1 MYEIVMPQLSDSM
14 EEGKLVSWKVSVG
27 QSVKS
32 GDVIAEV
39 ESDKAIMEVQ
49 TFKDGVVKELLVNED
64 DEVKIGTVIARIETD
79 ATASTEQAQAATK
92 PTAVPKEDQTPKEE
106 QTSKKEA
113 VKKEEIKPN
122 AAQTK
127 SVLDDIFDTSS
138 IVPTATQKRKPT
150 QISHKTQSGISPKA
164 RAKAAAIG
172 VDVEKLQAKMPQK
185 VLHAEDVDEY
195 VTEKYFT
202 PKALKLLQEYQL
214 KSSLFELNHKI
225 DSEEVQSY
233 IDANEIA
240 LPKALSPMQK
250 AIIANVTRSAQKPIY
265 HIYESI
271 DAKLFE
277 AHQEHSITVWL
288 VKIFAKV
295 MMRHESFRATLLENS
310 ISIAPNASLSIAV
323 ADTKNLYMPVIKN
336 ANRLT
341 INEIGAQLL
350 GFKKKLLTNSFTAAD
365 MQGGTFG
372 ISNLGM
378 LGVARFDAMINKD
391 ESAIVAVGGIQDGQI
406 SVTLTADHRLIN
418 GYEAALF
425 MADVKKEASELLNF
439 KE

>member
-49 TFKDGVVKELLVNED
+49 TFKDGVVKELLVKED
-64 DEVKIGTVIARIETD
+64 DEVKIGTVIARIQTG

-92 PTAVPKEDQTPKEE
+92 PTTAPKEE

-113 VKKEEIKPN
+113 PEKKETKPN

-127 SVLDDIFDTSS
+127 SVLDEIFDTSS
-138 IVPTATQKRKPT
+138 VAPRTTTTKQSQASH
-150 QISHKTQSGISPKA
+150 ISHKTQSGISPKA
-164 RAKAAAIG
+164 RAKAAAVG

-214 KSSLFELNHKI
+214 EHSLFELNHKI
-225 DSEEVQSY
+225 DNDEVQAY

-265 HIYESI
+265 HIYESV

-277 AHQEHSITVWL
+277 AHHTHSMTAWL

-295 MMRHESFRATLLENS
+295 MMQHESFRTTLLDNAL
-310 ISIAPNASLSIAV
+310 SIAPNASLSIAV
-323 ADTKNLYMPVIKN
+323 ADAKNLYMPVIKD

-341 INEIGAQLL
+341 ISEITEQLAA
-350 GFKKKLLTNSFTAAD
+350 FKEKLKTNNFSAKD

-391 ESAIVAVGGIQDGQI
+391 ESAIVAVGGISDGKI

-425 MADVKKEASELLNF
+425 MADVKKEASEPLNF
-439 KE
+439 K

>member
-27 QSVKS
+27 QNVKS

-49 TFKDGVVKELLVNED
+49 TFKDGVVKELLVKVD
-64 DEVKIGTVIARIETD
+64 DEVKIGTVIARIETG
-79 ATASTEQAQAATK
+79 ATASVEKKTPVVEPKAPQKEQQS
-92 PTAVPKEDQTPKEE
+92 P
-106 QTSKKEA
+106 
-113 VKKEEIKPN
+113 KKEEVKKVETKPN
-122 AAQTK
+122 AAKTN
-127 SVLDDIFDTSS
+127 SVLDEIFDTSNIAS
-138 IVPTATQKRKPT
+138 APKEKAEPTH
-150 QISHKTQSGISPKA
+150 ISHKTQTGISPKA
-164 RAKAAAIG
+164 RAKAAAVG

-185 VLHAEDVDEY
+185 VLHAEDVDAY

-202 PKALKLLQEYQL
+202 SKALKLLQEYQL
-214 KSSLFELNHKI
+214 ESSLFELNHKI
-225 DSEEVQSY
+225 DSDEVQAY
-233 IDANEIA
+233 IDDNEIA

-250 AIIANVTRSAQKPIY
+250 AIIANVTASAAKPTF
-265 HIYESI
+265 HIYESV
-271 DAKLFE
+271 DAALLEK
-277 AHQEHSITVWL
+277 HTEHSITAWL

-295 MMRHESFRATLLENS
+295 MMQHENFRAKLHENA

-323 ADTKNLYMPVIKN
+323 ADDNNLYMPVIKD
-336 ANRLT
+336 ANKLS
-341 INEIGAQLL
+341 IDEITAQLAA
-350 GFKKKLLTNSFTAAD
+350 FKEKLQSSSFSAED

-378 LGVARFDAMINKD
+378 LGVKRFDAMINKD
-391 ESAIVAVGGIQDGQI
+391 ESGIMAVGTIEEGKINI
-406 SVTLTADHRLIN
+406 TLTADHRLIN

-425 MADVKKEASELLNF
+425 MDDVKKELREPLNF

>member
-49 TFKDGVVKELLVNED
+49 TFKDGVVKELLAKID
-64 DEVKIGTVIARIETD
+64 DEVKIGAIISRIETGVK
-79 ATASTEQAQAATK
+79 ASTEQEPSTVNLI
-92 PTAVPKEDQTPKEE
+92 TVPKEEDTPKEE
-106 QTSKKEA
+106 
-113 VKKEEIKPN
+113 VKKVETKPN
-122 AAQTK
+122 VVEK
-127 SVLDDIFDTSS
+127 NSVLDEIFDTSS
-138 IVPTATQKRKPT
+138 VTTIA
-150 QISHKTQSGISPKA
+150 HKTQSGISPKA
-164 RAKAAAIG
+164 RAKAAAVG
-172 VDVEKLQAKMPQK
+172 VDIEKIQAKMPQK
-185 VLHAEDVDEY
+185 LLHAEDVNEY

-202 PKALKLLQEYQL
+202 PKALKLLKEYQL
-214 KSSLFELNHKI
+214 KNSLFELNHKV
-225 DSEEVQSY
+225 DSDEVQSY

-250 AIIANVTRSAQKPIY
+250 AIIANVILSAQKPIY

-277 AHQEHSITVWL
+277 VHHAHSMTAWL

-295 MMRHESFRATLLENS
+295 MMQHESFRTQLLDNAL
-310 ISIAPNASLSIAV
+310 SIASNASLSIAV
-323 ADTKNLYMPVIKN
+323 ADAKNLYMPVIKD

-341 INEIGAQLL
+341 ISEITEQLSA
-350 GFKKKLLTNSFTAAD
+350 FKEKLITNSFSVQD

-378 LGVARFDAMINKD
+378 LGVACFDAMINKD
-391 ESAIVAVGGIQDGQI
+391 ESAIVAVGGISDGKI

-425 MADVKKEASELLNF
+425 MADVKKEASEPLNF
-439 KE
+439 KEQ

>member
-14 EEGKLVSWKVSVG
+14 EEGKLISWKVSVG
-27 QSVKS
+27 QNVKS

-49 TFKDGVVKELLVNED
+49 TFKDGIIKELLAKED
-64 DEVKIGTVIARIETD
+64 DAVKIGSVIARIETD
-79 ATASTEQAQAATK
+79 ATAPTKNEPVVTK
-92 PTAVPKEDQTPKEE
+92 PMMPPKEKETP
-106 QTSKKEA
+106 
-113 VKKEEIKPN
+113 KKEEVKKVNTNSI
-122 AAQTK
+122 
-127 SVLDDIFDTSS
+127 LDDIFNTSS
-138 IVPTATQKRKPT
+138 VTTVAKEKVEPTH
-150 QISHKTQSGISPKA
+150 ISHKTQSGISPKA
-164 RAKAAAIG
+164 RAKAAALG
-172 VDVEKLQAKMPQK
+172 VDVEKLQEKMPQQ

-225 DSEEVQSY
+225 DSDEVQSY
-233 IDANEIA
+233 INDNEIA
-240 LPKALSPMQK
+240 LPKALSAMQK

-265 HIYESI
+265 HIYESL

-277 AHQEHSITVWL
+277 AHQEHSITAWL
-288 VKIFAKV
+288 IKIFAKV
-295 MMRHESFRATLLENS
+295 MMQHESFRTQLLDNSLS
-310 ISIAPNASLSIAV
+310 ISPNASLSIAV
-323 ADTKNLYMPVIKN
+323 ADRKNLYMPVIKD

-341 INEIGAQLL
+341 ITEITEQLTT
-350 GFKKKLLTNSFTAAD
+350 FKEKLKTNSFSPED
-365 MQGGTFG
+365 MQGATFG

-378 LGVARFDAMINKD
+378 LGVSRFDAMINRD
-391 ESAIVAVGGIQDGQI
+391 ESGIVAIGGISDGKI

-425 MADVKKEASELLNF
+425 MADVKKEASEPLNF
-439 KE
+439 KK

>member
-14 EEGKLVSWKVSVG
+14 EEGKLISWKVSVG
-27 QSVKS
+27 QNVKS

-39 ESDKAIMEVQ
+39 ESDKAVMEIQ
-49 TFKDGVVKELLVNED
+49 TFKDGVVKELLAKED
-64 DEVKIGTVIARIETD
+64 DEVKIGTAIARIETG
-79 ATASTEQAQAATK
+79 AMVSTEQEPSSAK
-92 PTAVPKEDQTPKEE
+92 PTTPPKEEETPKE
-106 QTSKKEA
+106 EA
-113 VKKEEIKPN
+113 VKKEETKSN
-122 AAQTK
+122 AAKTK
-127 SVLDDIFDTSS
+127 SVLDEIFDTSS
-138 IVPTATQKRKPT
+138 VAN
-150 QISHKTQSGISPKA
+150 ISHKTQSGISPKA
-164 RAKAAAIG
+164 RAKAAAMGI
-172 VDVEKLQAKMPQK
+172 DVEKLQAKMPQK
-185 VLHAEDVDEY
+185 VLHAEDVDTY
-195 VTEKYFT
+195 VIEKYFT
-202 PKALKLLQEYQL
+202 PKALSLLQEYQL
-214 KSSLFELNHKI
+214 ESSLFELNHKI
-225 DSEEVQSY
+225 DSDEVQAY
-233 IDANEIA
+233 INTNEIA

-277 AHQEHSITVWL
+277 AHHTHSITAWL

-295 MMRHESFRATLLENS
+295 MMQHESFRAKLLDNALS
-310 ISIAPNASLSIAV
+310 ITPNASLSIAV
-323 ADTKNLYMPVIKN
+323 ADAKNLYMPVIKD
-336 ANRLT
+336 ANRLSISKIT
-341 INEIGAQLL
+341 EQLA
-350 GFKKKLLTNSFTAAD
+350 GFKEKLKTNSFTAKD

-391 ESAIVAVGGIQDGQI
+391 ESAIVAVGGITDVKI

-425 MADVKKEASELLNF
+425 IADVKKEASEPLNF

>member
-14 EEGKLVSWKVSVG
+14 EEGKLVGWKVSVG
-27 QSVKS
+27 QSVTS

-49 TFKDGVVKELLVNED
+49 TFKDGVVKELLVKED

-92 PTAVPKEDQTPKEE
+92 PTTAPKEE

-113 VKKEEIKPN
+113 PEKEETKPN

-138 IVPTATQKRKPT
+138 VAPTTTTTKQSQASH
-150 QISHKTQSGISPKA
+150 ISHKAQSAISPKA
-164 RAKAAAIG
+164 RAKAAAVG

-214 KSSLFELNHKI
+214 ESSLFELNHKI
-225 DSEEVQSY
+225 DSDEVQAY

-250 AIIANVTRSAQKPIY
+250 AIITNVTRSAQKPIY

-277 AHQEHSITVWL
+277 AHHTHSMTAWL

-295 MMRHESFRATLLENS
+295 MM
-310 ISIAPNASLSIAV
+310 
-323 ADTKNLYMPVIKN
+323 
-336 ANRLT
+336 
-341 INEIGAQLL
+341 
-350 GFKKKLLTNSFTAAD
+350 
-365 MQGGTFG
+365 
-372 ISNLGM
+372 
-378 LGVARFDAMINKD
+378 
-391 ESAIVAVGGIQDGQI
+391 
-406 SVTLTADHRLIN
+406 
-418 GYEAALF
+418 
-425 MADVKKEASELLNF
+425 
-439 KE
+439 

>member
-49 TFKDGVVKELLVNED
+49 TFKDGIVKELLVNED
-64 DEVKIGTVIARIETD
+64 DEVNIGTVIARIETG
-79 ATASTEQAQAATK
+79 ATASTEQAQVATK
-92 PTAVPKEDQTPKEE
+92 PTTALKEEPTSKEE
-106 QTSKKEA
+106 QTPKQEA
-113 VKKEEIKPN
+113 PQKVETKPN

-127 SVLDDIFDTSS
+127 SVTN
-138 IVPTATQKRKPT
+138 
-150 QISHKTQSGISPKA
+150 ISHKTQSGISPKA

-225 DSEEVQSY
+225 DSKEVQSY

-240 LPKALSPMQK
+240 LPKPLSPMQK

-295 MMRHESFRATLLENS
+295 MMQHESFRATLLENS

-323 ADTKNLYMPVIKN
+323 ADDKNLYMPVIKD

-341 INEIGAQLL
+341 ISEIAEQLAT
-350 GFKKKLLTNSFTAAD
+350 FKEKLKTNSFTAAD

-391 ESAIVAVGGIQDGQI
+391 ESGIVAVGGIQDGQI

-425 MADVKKEASELLNF
+425 MRDIKKEASEPLNF

>member
-1 MYEIVMPQLSDSM
+1 MPQLSDSM
-14 EEGKLVSWKVSVG
+14 EEGKLVSWKVGVG

-64 DEVKIGTVIARIETD
+64 DTVKIGSVIARIETS
-79 ATASTEQAQAATK
+79 ATAATK
-92 PTAVPKEDQTPKEE
+92 SEQSVSTPTIPPKEKEAPKKEKQAPKEVE
-106 QTSKKEA
+106 
-113 VKKEEIKPN
+113 
-122 AAQTK
+122 
-127 SVLDDIFDTSS
+127 
-138 IVPTATQKRKPT
+138 TQQVERKPRN
-150 QISHKTQSGISPKA
+150 IAHNTQSGISPKA
-164 RAKAAAIG
+164 RAKAAVVG
-172 VDVEKLQAKMPQK
+172 VDVEELQAKMPQK
-185 VLHAEDVDEY
+185 VLHAEDVDRY

-214 KSSLFELNHKI
+214 QSSLFELDHKI
-225 DSEEVQSY
+225 DSDELQAY

-265 HIYESI
+265 HIYESL

-277 AHQEHSITVWL
+277 AHQEHSITAWL

-295 MMRHESFRATLLENS
+295 MMSHETFRTKLLDNAL
-310 ISIAPNASLSIAV
+310 SIASNASLSIAV
-323 ADTKNLYMPVIKN
+323 ADAKNLYMPVIKD
-336 ANRLT
+336 ANRLS
-341 INEIGAQLL
+341 ISEITEQLTA
-350 GFKKKLLTNSFTAAD
+350 FKEKLKTNSFTAED

-378 LGVARFDAMINKD
+378 LGVSRFDAMINKD
-391 ESAIVAVGGIQDGQI
+391 ESGIAAIGGINEGKI
-406 SVTLTADHRLIN
+406 SVTLTLDHRLIN

-425 MADVKKEASELLNF
+425 MADVKKEASEPLNF

>member
-49 TFKDGVVKELLVNED
+49 TFKDGVVKELLVKED
-64 DEVKIGTVIARIETD
+64 DEVKIGTVIARIETG

-92 PTAVPKEDQTPKEE
+92 PKTAPKEE
-106 QTSKKEA
+106 QTSKKE
-113 VKKEEIKPN
+113 E
-122 AAQTK
+122 TK
-127 SVLDDIFDTSS
+127 SVLDEIFDTSS
-138 IVPTATQKRKPT
+138 VAPTTTKQSQASH
-150 QISHKTQSGISPKA
+150 ISHKTQSGISPKA
-164 RAKAAAIG
+164 RAKAAAVG
-172 VDVEKLQAKMPQK
+172 VDIEKLQAKMPQK
-185 VLHAEDVDEY
+185 VLHTEDVDEY

-214 KSSLFELNHKI
+214 EHSLFELNHKI
-225 DSEEVQSY
+225 DSDEVQTY

-265 HIYESI
+265 HIYESV

-277 AHQEHSITVWL
+277 AHHTHSMTAWL

-295 MMRHESFRATLLENS
+295 MMQHESFRTTLLDNAL
-310 ISIAPNASLSIAV
+310 SIAPNASLSIAV
-323 ADTKNLYMPVIKN
+323 ADAKNLYMPVIKD

-341 INEIGAQLL
+341 ISEITEQLAA
-350 GFKKKLLTNSFTAAD
+350 FKEKLKTNNFSAKD
-365 MQGGTFG
+365 MQDGTFG

-391 ESAIVAVGGIQDGQI
+391 ESAIVAVGGISDGKI

-425 MADVKKEASELLNF
+425 MADVKKEASEPLNF

>member
-49 TFKDGVVKELLVNED
+49 TFKDGVVKELLAKED
-64 DEVKIGTVIARIETD
+64 DEVKIGTVIARIETG
-79 ATASTEQAQAATK
+79 ATASVEQAQAATK
-92 PTAVPKEDQTPKEE
+92 PTTAPKEE

-113 VKKEEIKPN
+113 VKEEETKPN
-122 AAQTK
+122 AAETK
-127 SVLDDIFDTSS
+127 SVLDEIFDTSS
-138 IVPTATQKRKPT
+138 VAPTTQER
-150 QISHKTQSGISPKA
+150 QASHISHKAQSGISPKA
-164 RAKAAAIG
+164 RAKAAAMG

-185 VLHAEDVDEY
+185 VLHAEDVDAY
-195 VTEKYFT
+195 VTQKYFT
-202 PKALKLLQEYQL
+202 SKALKLLQEYQL

-225 DSEEVQSY
+225 DSDEVQAY

-265 HIYESI
+265 HIYESV

-277 AHQEHSITVWL
+277 AHHTHSMTAWL

-295 MMRHESFRATLLENS
+295 MMQHESFRTTLLDNAL
-310 ISIAPNASLSIAV
+310 SIAPNASLSIAV
-323 ADTKNLYMPVIKN
+323 ADAKNLYMPVIKD
-336 ANRLT
+336 ANKLT
-341 INEIGAQLL
+341 ISEITEQLAA
-350 GFKKKLLTNSFTAAD
+350 FKKKLKTNSFSAKD

-378 LGVARFDAMINKD
+378 LGVARFDAMINRD
-391 ESAIVAVGGIQDGQI
+391 ESAIVAVGGITDGKI

-425 MADVKKEASELLNF
+425 MADVKKEASEPLNF
-439 KE
+439 K